1 MRNLE
6 TASTVDLN
14 ERFWPHLFHLS
25 NQGTLVNDWHKT
37 VHIVSVFFLFFF
49 GLFLSFIHYLHPP
62 FIFYFYPECIFLL
75 ILYPT
80 FFFFFDQIIILHLT
94 TEHWYFKLKKLKKK
108 HTETFLSQFHA
119 INSFFFTSIFNLFLS
134 PCFSNTIISLRRIT
148 LWICSSKNIVFLSN
162 PWLFGRL
169 TFFNHFHFPSI
180 SIFFI
185 SPPSMSNWA

>member
-37 VHIVSVFFLFFF
+37 VHIVSVFFFVWLVSFFYSLSPPSF
-49 GLFLSFIHYLHPP
+49 YFLFLPRMHFSAHFISR
-62 FIFYFYPECIFLL
+62 
-75 ILYPT
+75 IL
-80 FFFFFDQIIILHLT
+80 FFFDQIIILHLT

-119 INSFFFTSIFNLFLS
+119 INSFFLLPFLIY
-134 PCFSNTIISLRRIT
+134 FYLLVSLIRSSVYVELHYESVHQRI
-148 LWICSSKNIVFLSN
+148 LY
-162 PWLFGRL
+162 
-169 TFFNHFHFPSI
+169 FFQILDYLES
-180 SIFFI
+180 
-185 SPPSMSNWA
+185 